1 MATLAQNSATELNPE
16 VQVLVDDFLRAK
28 QRCARLCEGLTS
40 TQLCRRVAENRWSIA
55 ECIAHL
61 NLAGA
66 VYLGALRTAL
76 NEAIRDK
83 VFGAPPFNYGALMRW
98 YIRQT
103 EPPPRLKIKAPKSIR
118 PLSFSDERVAAEFE
132 ILQEWFIK
140 EAVRADGID
149 LARARVRF
157 PFLQI
162 WRMPLGGLFH
172 LAAAHQRRHL
182 WQAEQLR
189 ATILGSAHSGRAG

>member
-1 MATLAQNSATELNPE
+1 MATLAQHSATELNPE
-16 VQVLVDDFLRAK
+16 VVLVDDFLQAK
-28 QRCARLCEGLTS
+28 QRCERLCEGLTS
-40 TQLCRRVAENRWSIA
+40 TQLCRRAAEGRWSIA

-66 VYLGALRTAL
+66 VYLGDLRTAI

-83 VFGAPPFNYGALMRW
+83 IVGAPPFHYGVLMRW
-98 YIRQT
+98 YIRQA

-118 PLSFSDERVAAEFE
+118 PRSFSIARVAGEFE
-132 ILQEWFIK
+132 VLQERLIK

-157 PFLQI
+157 PFFKI
-162 WRMPLGGLFH
+162 WRMPLGGLFQVT
-172 LAAAHQRRHL
+172 AAHQRRHL
-182 WQAEQLR
+182 WQAEQVKAALR
-189 ATILGSAHSGRAG
+189 GSSQHRG